1 MRTTSDPI
9 ADMLTRIRNAN
20 TAKHDTV
27 DIPASKMKN
36 AIAEILLNEGYIQKY
51 EIMPDGNFSLI
62 RVTLKYGSTKN
73 EKIITGLKRIS
84 KPGLRVYAG
93 KENLPRVL
101 GGLGIA
107 ILSTNQGILTDK
119 EARKLQVGGEVLAF
133 VW

>member
-1 MRTTSDPI
+1 MTINDPI

-27 DIPASKMKN
+27 DVPASKMKV
-36 AIAEILLNEGYIQKY
+36 AIADILVDEGYIVKY
-51 EIMPDGNFSLI
+51 DIVEDSSFKTI
-62 RVTLKYGSTKN
+62 RITLKYGKDKN

-93 KENLPRVL
+93 KDKIPYVL

-107 ILSTNQGILTDK
+107 ILSTNQGIITDK
-119 EARKLQVGGEVLAF
+119 QARKLEVGGEVLAF

>member
-1 MRTTSDPI
+1 MTMSDPI

-27 DIPASKMKN
+27 DVPSSKMKLS
-36 AIAEILLNEGYIQKY
+36 IAQILLDEGYIKKFDVVD
-51 EIMPDGNFSLI
+51 DGNFKNI
-62 RVTLKYGSTKN
+62 HITLKYGVDKDD
-73 EKIITGLKRIS
+73 KIITGIKRIS

-93 KENLPRVL
+93 KEELPKVL

-107 ILSTNQGILTDK
+107 ILSTNQGVITDK
-119 EARKLQVGGEVLAF
+119 KARELQVGGEVLAF